1 MSSIGISIILPT
13 LNEEE
18 NLSKIIPEIISKFKK
33 NNLDYEIVVVD
44 DNSSDNTDLTMNKF
58 ISENPNI
65 KFVKR
70 KKNPSLPLSIYEGI
84 ENSRM
89 EYVMWLDADGSMPV
103 DDMLNLV
110 RTQKENLDDV
120 IIGSRFVEDGGY
132 KGVKDLSKNKFIQA
146 IKSVRDSNDSVLGMI
161 FSIMFNRVLNF
172 LMRVNVKDL
181 TSGFIIGK
189 KEYFSFDI
197 FKNAEY
203 GEYFIFLVKHM
214 MDEKIKM
221 VEVGYICETRIHGYS
236 KTASNFL
243 QLLRRGI
250 PYLKVAFKLRKNDGN

>member
-84 ENSRM
+84 TVSE
-89 EYVMWLDADGSMPV
+89 
-103 DDMLNLV
+103 
-110 RTQKENLDDV
+110 
-120 IIGSRFVEDGGY
+120 
-132 KGVKDLSKNKFIQA
+132 
-146 IKSVRDSNDSVLGMI
+146 
-161 FSIMFNRVLNF
+161 
-172 LMRVNVKDL
+172 LM
-181 TSGFIIGK
+181 
-189 KEYFSFDI
+189 
-197 FKNAEY
+197 
-203 GEYFIFLVKHM
+203 
-214 MDEKIKM
+214 
-221 VEVGYICETRIHGYS
+221 
-236 KTASNFL
+236 KTT
-243 QLLRRGI
+243 
-250 PYLKVAFKLRKNDGN
+250 